1 MGGSLFRKGISAV
14 ALVIA
19 ILGWWGCRQGA
30 GPAPAGNLLKL
41 SLAVVKEPY
50 SGLIAV
56 ADDMGYF
63 RQEGLEVTLLY
74 FPSGLDALEEATEG
88 KAHAAT
94 VSAMAFAGMAQKY
107 PSLRIVA
114 SLASNPG
121 SRIVARKDRGIGKPS
136 DLKGKKI
143 GFTANTESDYLLYA
157 FLLTEDI
164 PLKSVTMVNLPPN
177 RQAEALVN
185 GEVDA
190 VSAFEINAF
199 EATKRLERDAVSWSA
214 DVSSH
219 WLLAA
224 RESSLRPSEPME
236 RLIKALIRAENYL
249 NDHEEEVRE
258 ILARKWGFDP
268 AFLQDSLQ
276 RSRLD
281 VSFNQAIITS
291 QINYAEWYMRK
302 SGKTGPPPDVMDYMY
317 AGILEK
323 VAPETVTVLR

>member
-1 MGGSLFRKGISAV
+1 MGGSLFRKCISGI
-14 ALVIA
+14 ALAIT
-19 ILGWWGCRQGA
+19 ILGWWSCRQGA
-30 GPAPAGNLLKL
+30 GPAPAGNPLKL

-74 FPSGLDALEEATEG
+74 FPSGLDALEEACLG
-88 KAHAAT
+88 GAHAAT

-107 PSLRIVA
+107 PTLRIVA

-121 SRIVARKDRGIGKPS
+121 SRIVARKDRGIGKPA
-136 DLKGKKI
+136 DLMGKKI
-143 GFTANTESDYLLYA
+143 GFTADTESEYLLFA

-164 PLKSVTMVNLPPN
+164 PLKSVTMVDLPPN
-177 RQAEALVN
+177 RQAEAIAN

-190 VSAFEINAF
+190 VSAFEMNAF
-199 EATKRLERDAVSWSA
+199 EATKRLVGNAVSWSP
-214 DVSSH
+214 DISSH

-224 RESSLRPSEPME
+224 LETSLRPSGPME
-236 RLIKALIRAENYL
+236 RLLKALLRAKSYL
-249 NDHEEEVRE
+249 NDHEEEVQE
-258 ILARKWGFDP
+258 ILARKWGLDP

-281 VSFNQAIITS
+281 VSFNQAIVTS
-291 QINYAEWYMRK
+291 QINYAAWHMRK
-302 SGKTGPPPDVMDYMY
+302 SGKAGPPPDVMDFMY
-317 AGILEK
+317 VGILEK
-323 VAPETVTVLR
+323 VAPETVTVVR